1 MLSSE
6 VTLPLGFRLFSL
18 EAESSAKS
26 FELVFLV
33 GLFDEA
39 IRLKEG
45 FELEFPLEMLA
56 PTDDEGIADVPLPP
70 TVPMP
75 ARSALGY
82 FFPGLLELLKAK
94 FWTVTCALDSFCDE
108 AMRKEP

>member
-26 FELVFLV
+26 FELVLFLV
-33 GLFDEA
+33 GLLDEA

-45 FELEFPLEMLA
+45 FEPEFPLDGFA
-56 PTDDEGIADVPLPP
+56 PTDEDGIADAVPLPP
-70 TVPMP
+70 TAPMP

-82 FFPGLLELLKAK
+82 FFPGLFELLKAK
-94 FWTVTCALDSFCDE
+94 F
-108 AMRKEP
+108 